1 MRGPIVSGKNVLQLI
16 AACGVSLGAG
26 VIGSLASGPAGFQ
39 TWYAAIRKPSFTP
52 PGWVFGPVWTILY
65 ILMGVAAFLV
75 WRKGLDSRVVR
86 AALAWFLGQLILNA
100 LWSPVFFGWHRIGL
114 AFIVL
119 VWLWIVLAV
128 TLWRFA
134 GISRA
139 AAGLLVPYLAWVSF
153 AGVLNASIWW
163 LNR

>member
-1 MRGPIVSGKNVLQLI
+1 MSGKDILRLA
-16 AACGVSLGAG
+16 AACGASLLAGA
-26 VIGSLASGPAGFQ
+26 IGSLATGPDGFRP
-39 TWYAAIRKPSFTP
+39 WYSAIQKPSFTP
-52 PGWVFGPVWTILY
+52 PAWIFAPVWTTLY

-75 WRKGLDSRVVR
+75 WRRGLESRPVR
-86 AALAWFLGQLILNA
+86 VALAWFLGQLVLNA

-114 AFIVL
+114 ALIVL
-119 VWLWIVLAV
+119 VLLWIVLAV

-134 GISRA
+134 GISKVA
-139 AAGLLVPYLAWVSF
+139 AALLIPYLLWVSF

>member
-1 MRGPIVSGKNVLQLI
+1 MGI
-16 AACGVSLGAG
+16 AA
-26 VIGSLASGPAGFQ
+26 F
-39 TWYAAIRKPSFTP
+39 R
-52 PGWVFGPVWTILY
+52 
-65 ILMGVAAFLV
+65 V
-75 WRKGLDSRVVR
+75 WRKGLDSRAVR
-86 AALAWFLGQLILNA
+86 VALAWFLGQLVLNA
-100 LWSPVFFGWHRIGL
+100 LWSPVCFGWHRIGL

-119 VWLWIVLAV
+119 VSLWIVLAV

>member
-1 MRGPIVSGKNVLQLI
+1 MSGKDLLRLT
-16 AACGVSLGAG
+16 AACGASLGAG
-26 VIGSLASGPAGFQ
+26 GIGSLGPGPGGFQ
-39 TWYAAIRKPSFTP
+39 AWYGAIRKPSFTP
-52 PGWVFGPVWTILY
+52 PGWVFGPVWTTLY

-75 WRKGLDSRVVR
+75 WRKGLDSRGVR
-86 AALAWFLGQLILNA
+86 AALAWFLVQLVLNA

-114 AFIVL
+114 ALIVL
-119 VWLWIVLAV
+119 ILLWGALVV

-134 GISRA
+134 WISGV
-139 AAGLLVPYLAWVSF
+139 AAGLLAPYLAWVSF

>member
-1 MRGPIVSGKNVLQLI
+1 MSGKDILRLA
-16 AACGVSLGAG
+16 AACGASLLAGA
-26 VIGSLASGPAGFQ
+26 IGSLATGPDGFRP
-39 TWYAAIRKPSFTP
+39 WYSAIQKPSFTP
-52 PGWVFGPVWTILY
+52 PAWIFAPVWTTLY

-75 WRKGLDSRVVR
+75 WRRGLESRLVR
-86 AALAWFLGQLILNA
+86 VALAWFLGQLVLNA

-114 AFIVL
+114 ALIVL
-119 VWLWIVLAV
+119 VLLWIVLAV

-134 GISRA
+134 GISKA
-139 AAGLLVPYLAWVSF
+139 AAALLIPYLLWVSF

>member
-1 MRGPIVSGKNVLQLI
+1 MSGKNALQLI

-75 WRKGLDSRVVR
+75 WRKGLDSRAVR

-100 LWSPVFFGWHRIGL
+100 LWFPAFFGWHRIGL
-114 AFIVL
+114 ALMVL
-119 VWLWIVLAV
+119 VLLWIVLAV
-128 TLWRFA
+128 TLRRFA

-139 AAGLLVPYLAWVSF
+139 AAGLLVPYLARTSF